1 MNMKSLFSFKGRV
14 GRLEFAQLFFVTAIL
29 LCMFSL
35 LLNWTSAAIIPP
47 EDSEQ
52 LVRTGLMVLKIFLLS
67 GELVIIWAAV
77 WILSANWA
85 KRLHDVEATG
95 WYQLILL
102 VPYINLGMLF
112 LFFAKGTPGPNKY
125 GDQN

>member
-1 MNMKSLFSFKGRV
+1 MKALFSFKGRIS
-14 GRLEFAQLFFVTAIL
+14 RLKFAQVFFGTAL
-29 LCMFSL
+29 LMLVFSYL
-35 LLNWTSAAIIPP
+35 LVWTSALISPP

-52 LVRTGLMVLKIFLLS
+52 LVRTGLMVLKTFLLTA
-67 GELVIIWAAV
+67 EVVVIWAAV
-77 WILSANWA
+77 WIFSANWA

-112 LFFAKGTPGPNKY
+112 LFFAEGTPGPNKY
-125 GDQN
+125 GNQN